1 MKIFPHSKAG
11 YVDVKSAKER
21 KEWRVPPAA
30 AAHENAEC
38 MQLGNS
44 PSKANASE
52 ENLPKSLFV
61 EEVGYDSDLLQVG
74 DGQVVQDCPEDVE
87 IERRAR
93 CGPKFNVTHD
103 QPTQI
108 HNK

>member
-1 MKIFPHSKAG
+1 MFPHSKAG
-11 YVDVKSAKER
+11 YVDMKSAKER
-21 KEWRVPPAA
+21 KEWRVPPPAV
-30 AAHENAEC
+30 AHENAEC

-74 DGQVVQDCPEDVE
+74 DGQVVQDGPEDVE

-93 CGPKFNVTHD
+93 CGPTMNVTE
-103 QPTQI
+103 PTQI
-108 HNK
+108 HKK